1 MSRADERAAFFLG
14 VVTWLR
20 VVLTPVVMAL
30 VLRGTHDA
38 DVLATWLFGFAAVTD
53 FVDGRLA
60 RRWKQTSA
68 FGAFLDT
75 TADKL
80 LVSGVLVALVAVGRA
95 SAWVA
100 FLIVGREMLVL
111 GLKGAASAAEGSVV
125 LPSLLGKAKANVQFV
140 AILLAIWRPDVLIGG
155 HYLDTWALWI
165 AAAVTVWSGADYV
178 ARYFGVVTGSR
189 RG

>member
-1 MSRADERAAFFLG
+1 MSRADDRAAFFLN

-20 VVLTPVVMAL
+20 VVLTPVVIAL
-30 VLRGTHDA
+30 LLARTETADA
-38 DVLATWLFGFAAVTD
+38 IATVLFGFAAVTD
-53 FVDGRLA
+53 FIDGRLA

-80 LVSGVLVALVAVGRA
+80 LVSGALIALVQVGRA

-100 FLIVGREMLVL
+100 FLIIGREMLVL
-111 GLKGAASAAEGSVV
+111 GLKGAASVAEGSVV
-125 LPSLLGKAKANVQFV
+125 MPSLLGKAKANLQFV
-140 AILLAIWRPDVLIGG
+140 AIVLAIWRPDILIAGRF
-155 HYLDTWALWI
+155 LDTWALWV
-165 AAAVTVWSGADYV
+165 AVAVTVWSGADYV
-178 ARYFGVVTGSR
+178 ARYFGVIAGR